1 MIMNVNDYLVWRG
14 DLPFSLFPFNEVDD
28 LILAR
33 FSYLPFDKIKFKDN
47 DTIESISDKM
57 KDFSSEFK
65 IDGDK
70 DLIINLGKSVRFKDL
85 KVSDFVFNKS
95 KEAERQFGAITIH
108 LDDFIYVSYIGTDN
122 SIIGWKEDFNMS
134 FMDNIPAQIEGKKYL
149 DSISS
154 KYSGNIRIG
163 GHSKG
168 GNVAVYSSLYCNKDI
183 IDRIISVCNFDG
195 PGFNK
200 NVILN
205 GNDILKKVKSYIPQ
219 ESVIGRLLEHEE
231 ETIVVLSNEKGL
243 YQHDIFSWEIK
254 KDMIVRSSLTDSSEF
269 AHKTIKEWLINT
281 NPQNRKIF
289 VDGIFDLLYS
299 SNSDSFR
306 ELSKSWTKDI
316 PNMLNAYSE
325 ISKEDKKVIGEMLK
339 EFSKASSNTFKEESK
354 AKFEEWL
361 GNRNGR

>member
-1 MIMNVNDYLVWRG
+1 MNVNDYLIWRG
-14 DLPFSLFPFNEVDD
+14 DLPFNLFPFNEVDD
-28 LILAR
+28 LIFAR
-33 FSYLPFDKIKFKDN
+33 FSYLPFDKIEFN
-47 DTIESISDKM
+47 DFETIESISNKM
-57 KDFSSEFK
+57 KGFSSEFK
-65 IDGDK
+65 IEGDN
-70 DLIINLGKSVRFKDL
+70 DLIANLGKSVRFKDL
-85 KVSDFVFNKS
+85 KVSDFIFNKS
-95 KEAERQFGAITIH
+95 KEAERQFGAVVIH
-108 LDDFIYVSYIGTDN
+108 LEDSIYVSFIGTDN

-149 DSISS
+149 DNISS

-168 GNVAVYSSLYCNKDI
+168 GNVAVYSSLYCDRSI
-183 IDRIISVCNFDG
+183 LDRIISVSNFDG

-205 GNDILKKVKSYIPQ
+205 GNNILAKVKSYIPQ

-231 ETIVVLSNEKGL
+231 EIIVVLSHEKGL

-254 KDMIVRSSLTDSSEF
+254 KDMIVRASGLTGSSEF
-269 AHKTIKEWLINT
+269 AHKAIKEWLINT

-299 SNSDSFR
+299 SNSESFR
-306 ELSKSWTKDI
+306 ELSKSWAKDI

-325 ISKEDKKVIGEMLK
+325 ISKEDKKVIGSMLM

-354 AKFEEWL
+354 AKIEKWL
-361 GNRNGR
+361 KKDKND